1 MNVKFVENWVFFEI
15 VFSFKIVFFIETF
28 AMFWLFL
35 IRNSVMY
42 QWLHIYVTLA
52 ILSAKC

>member
-15 VFSFKIVFFIETF
+15 VISFKIVFFIEIF
-28 AMFWLFL
+28 AMWWLFL
-35 IRNSVMY
+35 IRNCVVY

-52 ILSAKC
+52 ISSVKC

>member
-15 VFSFKIVFFIETF
+15 VISFKIVFFIEIF
-28 AMFWLFL
+28 AMCLLFL
-35 IRNSVMY
+35 IRNCVMY

-52 ILSAKC
+52 ISSVKC